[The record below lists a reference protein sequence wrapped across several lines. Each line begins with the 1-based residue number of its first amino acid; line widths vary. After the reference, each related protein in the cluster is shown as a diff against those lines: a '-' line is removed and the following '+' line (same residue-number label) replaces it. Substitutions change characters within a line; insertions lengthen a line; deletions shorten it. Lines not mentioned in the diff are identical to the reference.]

1 MSFTERLV
9 LWLHIG
15 FAIFTIGPGTI
26 AIMSTPRYI
35 RARNLT
41 ITTYL
46 YRITRIFAVLSL
58 FVIVFGIVLAQ
69 LEKKISQPWVTASLT
84 LFIVALVLL
93 VLIMRDQHRA
103 IVALEATA
111 AESSAGGADVA
122 VASGHGAAAVPAES
136 SAKSAAGGAAG
147 TAEAGE
153 ADLADE
159 TGGASGNVP
168 SPAESSAAT
177 TAAAAP
183 ASAAATAAAPADSG
197 PGPVAAARRIASV
210 ERGRITSM
218 GGIVAAIWLVV
229 LVLMVWNGS

>member
-41 ITTYL
+41 IITYL
-46 YRITRIFAVLSL
+46 YRITRIFAALSL
-58 FVIVFGIVLAQ
+58 FVIIFGIVLAQ
-69 LEKKISQPWVTASLT
+69 LEKKISHPWVTVSLT

-103 IVALEATA
+103 IVALEAAA
-111 AESSAGGADVA
+111 AESSAAGAAVA
-122 VASGHGAAAVPAES
+122 VASGQGVSGGAAASSAES
-136 SAKSAAGGAAG
+136 AAAREAVG

-153 ADLADE
+153 ADMADE
-159 TGGASGNVP
+159 TGGAGGNAP

-177 TAAAAP
+177 TP
-183 ASAAATAAAPADSG
+183 ASGTAAAPAASG
-197 PGPVAAARRIASV
+197 PAASGPVATGRRIASV

-218 GGIVAAIWLVV
+218 GGVVAAIWLVV
-229 LVLMVWNGS
+229 LVLMVWNGN